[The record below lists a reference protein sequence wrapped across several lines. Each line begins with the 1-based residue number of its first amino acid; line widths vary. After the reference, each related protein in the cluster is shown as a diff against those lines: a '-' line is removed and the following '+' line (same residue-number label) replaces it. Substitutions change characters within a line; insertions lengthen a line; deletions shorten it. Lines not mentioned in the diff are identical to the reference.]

1 VYPAIDAY
9 WDNLVNGTTLN
20 ADTLDGL
27 HATDFVQQDSA
38 GNVIISGNL
47 ETAGDTIVKGIN
59 VLKTFPPAIPE
70 GSTAYFKKQLIDEL
84 AGITP
89 DGYNT
94 STVTSYGLRTS
105 SDNATLVVTERKDD
119 VPFTGVTSF
128 AVEEGTTNLFTN
140 PTFQNGESGFD
151 YVSGWSSRTIKDGG
165 PLGRYI
171 ELVDSP
177 SDGGSYGAT
186 FNVTPGQTYTFSVY
200 INVLECQGGAVELYY
215 NWLDANGNFI
225 TVSTSGAS
233 GEEMPSD
240 FVGQGWR
247 RYKITDTA
255 PEDAAKVRAF
265 VHSSVAATSRIQV
278 TGFQIEEK
286 PFATSFV
293 DGTRAD
299 GRLAIPINFRT
310 NLVISGWF
318 KPYGTSGN
326 YNTQG
331 GWARIVNFSNS
342 NDTRRVTLAYNR
354 RDSHPDFQ
362 KFQLSIYNA
371 SGDVIVSTSNVY
383 PFNKWYF
390 WVLIIEDA
398 STTAYIFDENGNMEK
413 IVNTNSIPISD
424 ISSSPLYIGHKAF
437 GTTDVLNGV
446 ISNLLIARYDP
457 TIWTDEYIRFLYE
470 ARKPFYV

>member
-1 VYPAIDAY
+1 MLALDKTWADC
-9 WDNLVNGTTLN
+9 WDEEEKAFIL
-20 ADTLDGL
+20 
-27 HATDFVQQDSA
+27 
-38 GNVIISGNL
+38 
-47 ETAGDTIVKGIN
+47 GD
-59 VLKTFPPAIPE
+59 
-70 GSTAYFKKQLIDEL
+70 
-84 AGITP
+84 GIT
-89 DGYNT
+89 
-94 STVTSYGLRTS
+94 VRRIRTN
-105 SDNATLVVTERKDD
+105 DI
-119 VPFTGVTSF
+119 
-128 AVEEGTTNLFTN
+128 NL
-140 PTFQNGESGFD
+140 
-151 YVSGWSSRTIKDGG
+151 
-165 PLGRYI
+165 
-171 ELVDSP
+171 
-177 SDGGSYGAT
+177 
-186 FNVTPGQTYTFSVY
+186 GQTYPAGTKVTISWKHKGYFWSFA
-200 INVLECQGGAVELYY
+200 LFYY
-215 NWLDANGNFI
+215 DSNAGY
-225 TVSTSGAS
+225 
-233 GEEMPSD
+233 
-240 FVGQGWR
+240 FVGWNKDSDEIEVKGDASLDYWKNTR
-247 RYKITDTA
+247 ILHIKLNGIKPNTSEAKKLFDRWYNVEITYTLPVETDKLRLVFDGYGAYKVNT
-255 PEDAAKVRAF
+255 VGLLR
-265 VHSSVAATSRIQV
+265 HIQV
-278 TGFQIEEK
+278 EVK

-413 IVNTNSIPISD
+413 IVNTNSIPLSD
-424 ISSSPLYIGHKAF
+424 ISSSPLYIGHRTT

-470 ARKPFYV
+470 TQKPFFV

>member
-1 VYPAIDAY
+1 MA
-9 WDNLVNGTTLN
+9 
-20 ADTLDGL
+20 L
-27 HATDFVQQDSA
+27 HK
-38 GNVIISGNL
+38 
-47 ETAGDTIVKGIN
+47 E
-59 VLKTFPPAIPE
+59 
-70 GSTAYFKKQLIDEL
+70 
-84 AGITP
+84 
-89 DGYNT
+89 
-94 STVTSYGLRTS
+94 SYGLIYNDDGS
-105 SDNATLVVTERKDD
+105 LCVTLRKDD
-119 VPFTGVTSF
+119 VPFEGVTSF
-128 AVEEGTTNLFTN
+128 AVEEGTTNLLSNPSFETYTGTSGVADNWLRASNSTVTPNYSVESIGYNSNRSQKIEITN
-140 PTFQNGESGFD
+140 STGLGDAIVYRLHTLTIGSTYTLSA
-151 YVSGWSSRTIKDGG
+151 YVRG
-165 PLGRYI
+165 
-171 ELVDSP
+171 
-177 SDGGSYGAT
+177 
-186 FNVTPGQTYTFSVY
+186 NVTGTCVGFVRIVPKLG
-200 INVLECQGGAVELYY
+200 GGANINTFVTYFVPTNQWQRVSVTATIPEETSYCE
-215 NWLDANGNFI
+215 I
-225 TVSTSGAS
+225 TVGLRAMTAG
-233 GEEMPSD
+233 D
-240 FVGQGWR
+240 FGTLYIDNVQL
-247 RYKITDTA
+247 
-255 PEDAAKVRAF
+255 
-265 VHSSVAATSRIQV
+265 
-278 TGFQIEEK
+278 EEK

-413 IVNTNSIPISD
+413 IVNTNSIPLSD
-424 ISSSPLYIGHKAF
+424 ISSSPLYIGHRTT

-457 TIWTDEYIRFLYE
+457 AIWTDDYIQALYD
-470 ARKPFYV
+470 AKKPFAVPPKMPII